1 MNKNESQKSTT
12 KKMLTWLKVSTPF
25 YWKITHVWSSQ
36 ILFEKHT
43 NKEYVHVKHDGKL
56 LLSWSL
62 FYVCQ
67 IYAMHIPQWIS
78 DLTFVSNVNF
88 KSRYC
93 WLVCFVNE
101 LTCLEI
107 EKYFINCLNKIYG
120 NQKSN
125 MVCVK

>member
-1 MNKNESQKSTT
+1 
-12 KKMLTWLKVSTPF
+12 
-25 YWKITHVWSSQ
+25 
-36 ILFEKHT
+36 
-43 NKEYVHVKHDGKL
+43 
-56 LLSWSL
+56 
-62 FYVCQ
+62 
-67 IYAMHIPQWIS
+67 MHIPQWIS

-88 KSRYC
+88 KTRYC

>member
-93 WLVCFVNE
+93 
-101 LTCLEI
+101 
-107 EKYFINCLNKIYG
+107 
-120 NQKSN
+120 
-125 MVCVK
+125 